1 MGTLGVAAG
10 PLEDGTGM
18 GTRLQVLGRVYL
30 ELAALGD
37 TPGLLV
43 GTVVLELGRDIE
55 CVVLTSHIGASL
67 YLS

>member
-43 GTVVLELGRDIE
+43 GTEVRE
-55 CVVLTSHIGASL
+55 IGL
-67 YLS
+67 NKE